1 MNLNDYS
8 LSQRRLMGNH
18 GLSFKTR
25 CLYELDVRQSR
36 RKQQRN
42 DLLLLSG
49 VVAFAAFAVAIAAA
63 IVS

>member
-42 DLLLLSG
+42 DLLLLS
-49 VVAFAAFAVAIAAA
+49 AFAAFAVAIAAA

>member
-1 MNLNDYS
+1 VLKYS
-8 LSQRRLMGNH
+8 HIQSS
-18 GLSFKTR
+18 GLAARGATTR

>member
-1 MNLNDYS
+1 MNIRTRT
-8 LSQRRLMGNH
+8 QRRLMGNH

-42 DLLLLSG
+42 DLLLLS
-49 VVAFAAFAVAIAAA
+49 FAAFAVAIAAA